1 MLHTTPFKWKLQ
13 QSVLI
18 LPIEIKQFES
28 YLPVATVAYN
38 FEDFLVSRPP

>member
-1 MLHTTPFKWKLQ
+1 VAAAAVSTAVPVET
-13 QSVLI
+13 
-18 LPIEIKQFES
+18 KQFES